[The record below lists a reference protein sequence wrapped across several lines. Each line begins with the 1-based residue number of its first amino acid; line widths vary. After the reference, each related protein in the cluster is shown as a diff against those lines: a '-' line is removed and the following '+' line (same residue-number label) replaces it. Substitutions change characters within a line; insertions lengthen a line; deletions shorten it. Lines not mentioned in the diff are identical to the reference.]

1 MHDQITEFAEIRQSI
16 ERLSRKVEFIMR
28 ELNLDYPDADL
39 PAHVLLANELLRQ
52 GRDPEA
58 IKVVREHSAIGIIE
72 ARELVAQMRAA
83 LQLPTPPAAPL
94 VSVGALI

>member
-28 ELNLDYPDADL
+28 ELHLDYPDADL

-58 IKVVREHSAIGIIE
+58 IKVVREHGAIGIIE

-94 VSVGALI
+94 VSVGALT